1 LKTRAARRP
10 RAAARDG
17 LDILVNNAAFQ
28 MTHSS
33 ILEMPPEEIDVT
45 GMVYGATGGPL
56 LP

>member
-1 LKTRAARRP
+1 LKTR
-10 RAAARDG
+10 AARDG

-28 MTHSS
+28 MRHSS

-45 GMVYGATGGPL
+45 GMVYGATGGQL